1 MDNLY
6 HQMKDILKIELRN
19 IKSTN
24 EYDDIV
30 LNYKEIVKYFDKNI
44 RNNIDGLT
52 KQEFINFFQLVKTYR
67 KGRIQIQPSLRDF
80 ENTKY
85 YLKKL
90 VDENISDEWKLEN
103 IVTSNK
109 GIKGMQKTGPTIL
122 LHFYKPHKFSIWNTV
137 IKSKL
142 DEEGYFKELYY
153 VRTSPTYTPWN
164 EMQKKL
170 AKDLKTNLWI
180 TEILWNRCKNEIYDG
195 FGAKP

>member
-1 MDNLY
+1 
-6 HQMKDILKIELRN
+6 MKDILKIELRN

-90 VDENISDEWKLEN
+90 VDENISDVWKLEN

-142 DEEGYFKELYY
+142 DEEGYFKELDY

-180 TEILWNRCKNEIYDG
+180 IEILWNRCKNEIYDG

>member
-1 MDNLY
+1 
-6 HQMKDILKIELRN
+6 MKDILKMELRN

-24 EYDDIV
+24 EYDDLV
-30 LNYKEIVKYFDKNI
+30 LNYSEIVKYFDKNI

-122 LHFYKPHKFSIWNTV
+122 LHFYKPYKFSIWNTV
-137 IKSKL
+137 IKGKL
-142 DEEGYFKELYY
+142 DEVGYFNELDYI
-153 VRTSPTYTPWN
+153 RTSPTYYPWN

-170 AKDLKTNLWI
+170 AEELQTNLWI
-180 TEILWNRCKNEIYDG
+180 IEILWTRCKGEIYDL
-195 FGAKP
+195 F